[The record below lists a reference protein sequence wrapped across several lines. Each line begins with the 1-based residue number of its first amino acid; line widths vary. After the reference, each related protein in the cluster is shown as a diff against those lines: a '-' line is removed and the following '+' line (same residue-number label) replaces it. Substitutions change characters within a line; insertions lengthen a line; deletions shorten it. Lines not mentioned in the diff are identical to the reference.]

1 MLRDSDIYSTY
12 ERKRG
17 MSTRLTTVRRNRA
30 IPALAV
36 HDAVQALEFYSKAF
50 GAKEVSERIPWE
62 GRVGHAEFEIE
73 GALIMLADEFPVYN
87 KSPKTLG
94 GTPVSIHV
102 DVGDVDAFVA
112 RAVKAGAKV
121 LQPIK
126 DEPYGRICKL
136 EDPFG
141 HVWFFNTTGSQDPRP
156 RTDS

>member
-1 MLRDSDIYSTY
+1 MHVNPTNNCKEKWCRPCS
-12 ERKRG
+12 
-17 MSTRLTTVRRNRA
+17 
-30 IPALAV
+30 AV

-73 GALIMLADEFPVYN
+73 GALIMLADEFPLYN

-94 GTPVSIHV
+94 GTPVTIHV
-102 DVGDVDAFVA
+102 EVKDVDAFVA

-126 DEPYGRICKL
+126 DESYGRICKQ

-141 HVWFFNTTGSQDPRP
+141 HVWFFNTTGPENRSKTQN
-156 RTDS
+156 

>member
-1 MLRDSDIYSTY
+1 
-12 ERKRG
+12 
-17 MSTRLTTVRRNRA
+17 MSTQLTSVKRNGA

-36 HDAVQALEFYSKAF
+36 HDAAQALEFYSKAF

-62 GRVGHAEFEIE
+62 GKVGHAEFEIE

-102 DVGDVDAFVA
+102 EVEDVDAFVA

-141 HVWFFNTTGSQDPRP
+141 HTWYFNTTSLQDRSK
-156 RTDS
+156 TKN

>member
-1 MLRDSDIYSTY
+1 
-12 ERKRG
+12 
-17 MSTRLTTVRRNRA
+17 MSSGLTTVKRNGA
-30 IPALAV
+30 VPALAV
-36 HDAVQALEFYSKAF
+36 HDAVQALEFYSRAF

-94 GTPVSIHV
+94 GTPVAIHV
-102 DVGDVDAFVA
+102 EVKDVDAFVA
-112 RAVKAGAKV
+112 RAVKGGARV

-141 HVWFFNTTGSQDPRP
+141 HTSDVLWLSPQVPEIEIIVDPIADEQGNYCNRQ
-156 RTDS
+156 

>member
-1 MLRDSDIYSTY
+1 MAPEL
-12 ERKRG
+12 
-17 MSTRLTTVRRNRA
+17 LTAEYRNRA
-30 IPALAV
+30 VPYLSV
-36 HDAVQALEFYSKAF
+36 HDAEHALEFYAKAF
-50 GAKEVSERIPWE
+50 GAREISERIPWE
-62 GRVGHAEFEIE
+62 GRIGHAEFEIE
-73 GALIMLADEFPVYN
+73 GALVMLADEFPAYH

-102 DVGDVDAFVA
+102 DVRDVDAFFA

-141 HVWFFNTTGSQDPRP
+141 HAWFFSTPP
-156 RTDS
+156 KA